1 MKTAR
6 WRSSMKPAPL
16 SSLLALALTVLA
28 PGLSYGGEI
37 DIHYTDL
44 GKKLTLTAT
53 QNGNEIGN
61 PTCFATGCSLLI
73 EGADAVDFPQ
83 IALLVAGVESV
94 PAALLLKTVL
104 TDLVHYSSSN
114 YLKGDP
120 AEACDGDLS
129 LCSADVSLE
138 FFASPYGFILTGN
151 NSPSFQQA
159 PADGVEHEITVYFEN
174 QALASHTVVGL
185 PPAAIHVFIKADGA
199 NLVDEPATD
208 ILVGVGL
215 AGVVLMR
222 LRRRTSNRGGAAAR
236 A

>member
-1 MKTAR
+1 M
-6 WRSSMKPAPL
+6 
-16 SSLLALALTVLA
+16 
-28 PGLSYGGEI
+28 
-37 DIHYTDL
+37 
-44 GKKLTLTAT
+44 
-53 QNGNEIGN
+53 
-61 PTCFATGCSLLI
+61 I
-73 EGADAVDFPQ
+73 EGAEAVDFPQ

-159 PADGVEHEITVYFEN
+159 PADGVEHEGLIAGEVGDLWKDWMRHVDDVLDDPDLLDLVYTT
-174 QALASHTVVGL
+174 LAT
-185 PPAAIHVFIKADGA
+185 
-199 NLVDEPATD
+199 
-208 ILVGVGL
+208 
-215 AGVVLMR
+215 R
-222 LRRRTSNRGGAAAR
+222 WSN
-236 A
+236 